1 MTSNK
6 FYPLITIYI
15 TNYNYGKYI
24 KQSINSVLNQSY
36 KNFELIIIDD
46 GSTDNSRKIIDNYK
60 NNKKIK
66 IVYQK
71 NKGLNKSNNVALK
84 LSKGDYISRVDADDW
99 IDENFLQI
107 MINNL
112 KKDPKIGMIFCN
124 YFITDKKGKIKDQF
138 FRHDFRKVKLLDQP
152 AHGACSLI
160 NTKCLKSLGGYNE
173 KFKSQDGV
181 DIWIRL
187 IQKYRIKNINLPL
200 FYYRQHD
207 ENLSKNK
214 LRLFKSRDKI
224 FDNYQ
229 NKKKKYTN
237 TICIIPIRGGSENSI
252 ALKKIFSKTVLERL
266 IDQLKLSNKIKKVIV
281 SSPDENILKFV
292 NKKYKNN
299 VLILK
304 RDFDLSQFNVPISKT
319 LISISKTLEKKIKF
333 DSILKVNVDHPL
345 LSLQN
350 FESAINILNL
360 FEPDEVIAVKKENE
374 SFYQHNGKGLV
385 PIQKSKNLIMEDQE
399 IYKKIGSLHL
409 FTKKCLYNYL
419 KSKDKI
425 TGHLILDNIKAFRVE
440 NKIDFEI
447 FKLLQKI
454 NDD

>member
-1 MTSNK
+1 M
-6 FYPLITIYI
+6 
-15 TNYNYGKYI
+15 
-24 KQSINSVLNQSY
+24 
-36 KNFELIIIDD
+36 
-46 GSTDNSRKIIDNYK
+46 
-60 NNKKIK
+60 
-66 IVYQK
+66 
-71 NKGLNKSNNVALK
+71 
-84 LSKGDYISRVDADDW
+84 
-99 IDENFLQI
+99 
-107 MINNL
+107 
-112 KKDPKIGMIFCN
+112 
-124 YFITDKKGKIKDQF
+124 
-138 FRHDFRKVKLLDQP
+138 
-152 AHGACSLI
+152 
-160 NTKCLKSLGGYNE
+160 KSLGGYNE